1 LTSFIGSVY
10 IFNSLGGQWSQAAK
24 IVAYDGR
31 AADQFGWTVSLYGNN
46 LVVGSPQD
54 DDRGDYSGQDPS
66 SPPLHPSFII
76 HSIGSVY
83 LFHGEGNQWSQSAKI
98 LAEDAL
104 ANAFYGYSVSLFEL
118 EMLASAYKSDDAG
131 IDSGLMNPTS
141 S

>member
-1 LTSFIGSVY
+1 MMVVQPINSVGL
-10 IFNSLGGQWSQAAK
+10 SLCTETILW
-24 IVAYDGR
+24 
-31 AADQFGWTVSLYGNN
+31 
-46 LVVGSPQD
+46 LVVLKTTIEATTLVKILP
-54 DDRGDYSGQDPS
+54 PP
-66 SPPLHPSFII
+66 PPLHPSFII